1 MNELRSAAAP
11 WRHRARRGPLH
22 IVQVLNHFISV
33 RGLVVR
39 LLELLLL
46 MGAFLFVNEDF
57 LEGPV
62 HHLTTLIVY
71 VATTL
76 SLTQTFALYE
86 RHRSTVGATIG
97 RLLFVYLVVGVAFAG
112 ISLFLNV
119 VPISNGDL
127 LATLGLSFGLSLG
140 LRLAL
145 PHLSAFLLPSIRVLV
160 IGDGPLAKEVVS
172 ILEATDPM
180 EGLELAGQFNPR
192 TGAFQN
198 LENANPR
205 IGTFRNLESAETS
218 ISTLAEIIAEEGIGE
233 VVLASVDQRGLPL
246 ADLLQYR
253 MEGVQ
258 ITDYVSFLEREK
270 RYLAT
275 DVMRPSWLLFSK
287 GFNHGPAR
295 VVAKRLFDIG
305 VSAALLVMLVPFLCL
320 AMLAI
325 FIESGRPIF
334 FRQERVG
341 TGGRPITILKL
352 RSMVLDAEGS
362 GVPQWAQKNDSRITR
377 VGRFIRMTRIDEIP
391 QLISVLKGDMSFV
404 GPRPEREYFVAQLRS
419 QIPYYDLRHTIKPG
433 LSGWAQVSYPYG
445 ASIDDARAK
454 LRYDLY
460 YIKNHSLLLDVLI
473 LLNTIRI
480 VVFGKGAR

>member
-1 MNELRSAAAP
+1 
-11 WRHRARRGPLH
+11 
-22 IVQVLNHFISV
+22 
-33 RGLVVR
+33 
-39 LLELLLL
+39 
-46 MGAFLFVNEDF
+46 
-57 LEGPV
+57 
-62 HHLTTLIVY
+62 
-71 VATTL
+71 
-76 SLTQTFALYE
+76 
-86 RHRSTVGATIG
+86 
-97 RLLFVYLVVGVAFAG
+97 
-112 ISLFLNV
+112 
-119 VPISNGDL
+119 
-127 LATLGLSFGLSLG
+127 
-140 LRLAL
+140 
-145 PHLSAFLLPSIRVLV
+145 
-160 IGDGPLAKEVVS
+160 
-172 ILEATDPM
+172 
-180 EGLELAGQFNPR
+180 
-192 TGAFQN
+192 
-198 LENANPR
+198 
-205 IGTFRNLESAETS
+205 
-218 ISTLAEIIAEEGIGE
+218 
-233 VVLASVDQRGLPL
+233 
-246 ADLLQYR
+246 
-253 MEGVQ
+253 
-258 ITDYVSFLEREK
+258 
-270 RYLAT
+270 
-275 DVMRPSWLLFSK
+275 
-287 GFNHGPAR
+287 
-295 VVAKRLFDIG
+295 
-305 VSAALLVMLVPFLCL
+305 
-320 AMLAI
+320 MLAI